1 MLIEQLQDALTQQ
14 QQRGWE
20 IVRGCDEE
28 SLNAVTHMGG
38 AVGAVAADDAYLFIH
53 GFSFQR

>member
-38 AVGAVAADDAYLFIH
+38 AVGAVAADDA
-53 GFSFQR
+53 